1 MLIYLFLL
9 MLTSPIVL
17 LASLLPSVTEL
28 PFGLDALL
36 SSGVSNFLYVAA
48 LIPPLATLYNAF
60 LWVVGFKIGLR
71 LFLMIPI
78 VGRMFK

>member
-1 MLIYLFLL
+1 

-17 LASLLPSVTEL
+17 LASLLPAVTEL

-36 SSGVSNFLYVAA
+36 TSGINNFMYVKD
-48 LIPPLATLYNAF
+48 LIPPLGTLFNAF
-60 LWVVGFKIGLR
+60 LWVVGFKIGLK